1 MSDLYIE
8 LKKTIKSH
16 EEKIKAIDKF
26 MKNVPDGYIACEKY
40 GNSVRYILNESKPG
54 KGRVRKHIRKKEK
67 KTIEDL
73 AKKKYYKVVRPEIER
88 ELNSCQHLLKI
99 LESEGKEAA
108 FSDMSVYRKDIVD
121 PMFARAEDNELRWT
135 REPFLP
141 KEIAEGT
148 NTIRT
153 RRGEDVRSK
162 SEKIIADELFMSG
175 VPYKYECPLQ
185 LRGFDRPIYPDFT
198 VLNKRTGK
206 VYFWEHLGMIDEP
219 NYYSGVQWRLD
230 LYAQNGIY
238 IGDRILLTYE
248 TNYRSLN
255 TSVIEFYIK
264 EYLS

>member
-1 MSDLYIE
+1 M
-8 LKKTIKSH
+8 
-16 EEKIKAIDKF
+16 
-26 MKNVPDGYIACEKY
+26 
-40 GNSVRYILNESKPG
+40 
-54 KGRVRKHIRKKEK
+54 
-67 KTIEDL
+67 
-73 AKKKYYKVVRPEIER
+73 
-88 ELNSCQHLLKI
+88 LKI

-141 KEIAEGT
+141 KEIADGT

-219 NYYSGVQWRLD
+219 DYYSGVQWRLD